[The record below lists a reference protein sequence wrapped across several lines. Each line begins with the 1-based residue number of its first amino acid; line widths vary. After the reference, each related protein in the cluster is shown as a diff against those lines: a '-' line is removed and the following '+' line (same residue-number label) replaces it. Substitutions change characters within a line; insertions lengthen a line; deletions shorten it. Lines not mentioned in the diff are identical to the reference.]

1 MKKVRDSNFEIT
13 FCEKY
18 NLIAD
23 EYDGISVTTL
33 PFSVRVINRFMGN
46 GITTVASLLKTSPSI
61 LMKIKGFGANC
72 LDEVDAYCSKLNEN
86 DSKSTKQDSKISK
99 LVFPV
104 FFKHRDD
111 IAFGD
116 FSAFEKYELSDE
128 ESEMLQKYKNAY
140 DVLGENLVFDSI
152 NSTDKILPLI
162 EMFSDFQART
172 KRHIEIWEMAN
183 SLPQTRKHNKAF
195 GYINAFTLDENERS
209 LLKSICESE
218 ETSLLLMSG
227 TDKADDISTY
237 ILLKRFL
244 KWCAFD
250 LKEEITDLF
259 STLYANDKVR
269 TVVEL
274 RAKKRTLEQVG
285 QTLGVTRERVRQIE
299 AKAKRLF
306 SRLHSRI
313 RIISKIA
320 AERNGD
326 AILTPIEIESYCK
339 EHTSELLFLLQSYES
354 ANYTYDRQL
363 DVFIV
368 GDDSITGRVQSSIE
382 SLPNI
387 VKANQLNLVLSEAA
401 EESDAPLEM
410 LEKAFLDAYRL
421 TGEVYHRYRLSLA
434 TIYERVLEAHYPQGF
449 KAYDSSEIQRFREI
463 VADEYG
469 DVGLPVNDHAL
480 TSRVASICILCG
492 KGIYRLKNK
501 DYLPRQLANKICDY
515 IENNENTI
523 FLTNTLFSI
532 FEDELLAVGIDNKY
546 FLQGV
551 LHEQF
556 ADKFVFRRDYISKD
570 ADVTSVYSAVV
581 DFINKSNFPVSKA
594 QIQDAFPG
602 ITEIVINL
610 SVSDPNILNY
620 FGEYLH
626 ASKLNILETEK
637 NYLFNVVENLVA
649 DGEAHHGKE
658 LYEVISN
665 GKPEILTRNAA
676 MYPFSAFSIIEFLFR
691 DKFQFSR
698 PFFAMNGI
706 EIDRPAER
714 LHDLIYS
721 NDKFTVTEISEFGRE
736 NHFQIYSLLEY
747 VNDCNDKFLLIDD
760 DTMMKIELTGIDE
773 NIANQVENI
782 ILNSISE
789 TTPIKNLSIW
799 AELPSIDIPWT
810 EWLIYSVIF
819 KWGTKLLSATSSNQ
833 FRLSVPLVAPIDNYD
848 PTAFKDINKGDT
860 TGSFVADDL
869 SDMDALLE
877 NIMGDG
883 FLDDFEV

>member
-1 MKKVRDSNFEIT
+1 MRDSNFEIA

-46 GITTVASLLKTSPSI
+46 GITTVASLLKASPSI

-86 DSKSTKQDSKISK
+86 DSKPTKQDSKISK
-99 LVFPV
+99 RVFPA
-104 FFKHRDD
+104 FFEHRDD
-111 IAFGD
+111 IALGD
-116 FSAFEKYELSDE
+116 FSAFEKYELSGE
-128 ESEMLQKYKNAY
+128 ESEMLQKYQNAY
-140 DVLGENLVFDSI
+140 DVLGKNLVFDSI

-162 EMFSDFQART
+162 EMFSDFQTRM
-172 KRHIEIWEMAN
+172 KRYIEIWEMAN
-183 SLPQTRKHNKAF
+183 SLPQSRKHNRAF

-218 ETSLLLMSG
+218 ETSLLSMSS
-227 TDKADDISTY
+227 TDKVDEISTY
-237 ILLKRFL
+237 ILLKKFL

-250 LKEEITDLF
+250 LKEEITYLF
-259 STLYANDKVR
+259 STLYTKEKVR

-274 RAKKRTLEQVG
+274 RAKKQTLEQVG

-313 RIISKIA
+313 RIISKIS

-326 AILTPIEIESYCK
+326 SILTPVEIESYCD
-339 EHTSELLFLLQSYES
+339 EHTLELLFLLQSFES

-382 SLPNI
+382 ALPNI
-387 VKANQLNLVLSEAA
+387 VKANQLNLVLSETA
-401 EESDAPLEM
+401 EESDVPLEM

-449 KAYDSSEIQRFREI
+449 KAYDSAEIQRFREI

-469 DVGLPVNDHAL
+469 DVGLPANDHAL

-637 NYLFNVVENLVA
+637 AYLFNVVENLVA

-665 GKPEILTRNAA
+665 EKPEILTRNAA
-676 MYPFSAFSIIEFLFR
+676 MYPFSAFSVIEFLFR
-691 DKFQFSR
+691 DKFHFSR

-747 VNDCNDKFLLIDD
+747 VNDCNDEFLLIDD
-760 DTMMKIELTGIDE
+760 DTMMKIELTGINE

-799 AELPSIDIPWT
+799 AELPSINIPWT
-810 EWLIYSVIF
+810 EWLIYSVVF

-833 FRLSVPLVAPIDNYD
+833 FRLSVPLVAPIENYD
-848 PTAFKDINKGDT
+848 PTAFKDIDKGDT
-860 TGSFVADDL
+860 AGSFVADDL

-877 NIMGDG
+877 DIMGDS
-883 FLDDFEV
+883 FLDDFEF

>member
-1 MKKVRDSNFEIT
+1 MRDSTFEIT

-18 NLIAD
+18 NLVAD

-46 GITTVASLLKTSPSI
+46 GISTVAALLKSSPST

-72 LDEVDAYCSKLNEN
+72 LEEVDAYCSKLNEN
-86 DSKSTKQDSKISK
+86 DFKPVEQDLKVSKCVSP
-99 LVFPV
+99 LFY
-104 FFKHRDD
+104 KHRED
-111 IAFGD
+111 IALGN
-116 FSAFEKYELSDE
+116 FSVFENYELSDD
-128 ESEMLQKYKNAY
+128 ESKMLQRYQEAY
-140 DVLGENLVFDSI
+140 GILDENLVFDCI

-162 EMFSDFQART
+162 EMLSDFQNRM
-172 KRHIEIWEMAN
+172 KRHIEILGMAS
-183 SLPQTRKHNKAF
+183 SLPLTRKHNKAF

-209 LLKSICESE
+209 LLKSVCESE
-218 ETSLLLMSG
+218 ETSLILMSR
-227 TDKADDISTY
+227 TDKVEDTSIY
-237 ILLKRFL
+237 ILLKRFF
-244 KWCAFD
+244 KWCAFN
-250 LKEEITDLF
+250 LKEEVNDLF
-259 STLYANDKVR
+259 SNLYSNEKVR
-269 TVVEL
+269 TVIQL
-274 RAKKRTLEQVG
+274 RARKQTLEQIG
-285 QTLGVTRERVRQIE
+285 STLGVTRERVRQIE
-299 AKAKRLF
+299 AKAKRIF
-306 SRLHSRI
+306 SRRHSRI

-326 AILTPIEIESYCK
+326 TVLTPVEIENYCG
-339 EHTSELLFLLQSYES
+339 EHTLELLFLLQTYES

-363 DVFIV
+363 DVFVV
-368 GDDSITGRVQSSIE
+368 GDDSITGRVQSSVE
-382 SLPNI
+382 SLPDI
-387 VKANQLNLVLSEAA
+387 VKANQLNTVLSEAA
-401 EESDAPLEM
+401 EESDIPLEM

-434 TIYERVLEAHYPQGF
+434 TIYERVLDAHYPQGF
-449 KAYDSSEIQRFREI
+449 KAYDSNEIRRFREI
-463 VADEYG
+463 IANEYG
-469 DVGLPVNDHAL
+469 DVGLPANDHAL

-492 KGIYRLKNK
+492 KGIYRLKKN

-532 FEDELLAVGIDNKY
+532 FEDELLSVGIDNKY

-581 DFINKSNFPVSKA
+581 DFIKKSNFPVSKA
-594 QIQDAFPG
+594 QIQEAFPG

-637 NYLFNVVENLVA
+637 YYLLSVVETLVA
-649 DGEAHHGKE
+649 DGEAHHGRE

-665 GKPEILTRNAA
+665 EKPEILTRNAA

-691 DKFQFSR
+691 DRFQFSR

-747 VNDCNDKFLLIDD
+747 VNDCNDEFLLIDD
-760 DTMMKIELTGIDE
+760 DTMMKIGLTGIDE

-799 AELPSIDIPWT
+799 GDLPSINVPWT

-848 PTAFKDINKGDT
+848 PAAFKDMDKGDSSY
-860 TGSFVADDL
+860 SFVADDL

-877 NIMGDG
+877 DIIDFNVLGDN
-883 FLDDFEV
+883 L